1 MMRSS
6 FMDSAISRACRRL
19 GFLAGSLALGA
30 PCVALAF
37 PPAPHMTHFGFIRD
51 QVGQILTA
59 EGASLI
65 LLKDGREVGRTP
77 VHSQWVSLDRNYEL
91 TVRIDAA
98 RPNTQPYS
106 ASAIA
111 AGGLFSLAVEMNGSW
126 FYPIEVSG
134 GGLLAG
140 QGGERVRLDLNLGE
154 DSDGDGLPDI
164 WEMWQ
169 LYHAGHHPDET
180 GKWPLHLITRD
191 GDFDGDGQSN
201 WLEYIAGTFAGDGQD
216 RFMLEIKERNNQ
228 RVRLEFYAI
237 TGKTYTIES
246 SADMETWTPVAF
258 RLDPEAAP
266 RQTHT
271 ATDVAILPAYV
282 AHDGQDGLFY
292 RLTVR

>member
-1 MMRSS
+1 MTRQSFAEPAVSS
-6 FMDSAISRACRRL
+6 ACRQL
-19 GFLAGSLALGA
+19 GCLAGVLALGMA
-30 PCVALAF
+30 SVAHAF

-59 EGASLI
+59 EGASLV

-77 VHSQWVSLDRNYEL
+77 VHSQLITLDRNYEL

-98 RPNTQPYS
+98 RPGTEPYS
-106 ASAIA
+106 AAAIA
-111 AGGLFSLAVEMNGSW
+111 AGGLYSLAVEMNGSW

-154 DSDGDGLPDI
+154 DTDGDGLPDI

-169 LYHAGHHPDET
+169 LYQAGHHPDET
-180 GKWPLHLITRD
+180 GKWPLHLINRD

-201 WLEYIAGTFAGDGQD
+201 WLEYIAGTFAGDAED
-216 RFMLEIKERNNQ
+216 RFMLQIKERTQQ

-246 SADMETWTPVAF
+246 SADLETWTPVAF
-258 RLDPEAAP
+258 RVDPDAAP
-266 RQTHT
+266 QQTHT

-282 AHDGQDGLFY
+282 AHDGQEGLFY